1 MAAAKMI
8 IRAAGGV
15 RRGFLFLEE
24 ALLCVLLLAMIVLAC
39 VQIILRSLLSGGLL
53 WADPLLRY
61 MVLWAGLLGAAVAT
75 KQGKH
80 IAIDIISHLVSARVL
95 AWLRVVIDLFS
106 AAVCAVLTYAA
117 FVFVRNEAAFGGG
130 REVLGI
136 PSWGMNL
143 IFPVVFGVIALRFLL
158 NAIAGARH
166 NITLAGAGKKT
177 GGPETVRQS

>member
-1 MAAAKMI
+1 MAAAKLV

-15 RRGFLFLEE
+15 RRGFLILEE

-39 VQIILRSLLSGGLL
+39 VQIVLRGVLSSGLL

-80 IAIDIISHLVSARVL
+80 IAIDIISHLVSGPVL
-95 AWLRVVIDLFS
+95 SWLRVVIDLFS

-117 FVFVRNEAAFGGG
+117 FVFVKNEAAFGGG

-143 IFPVVFGVIALRFLL
+143 IFPVVFAVIALRFLL
-158 NAIAGARH
+158 NAIVGARH
-166 NITLAGAGKKT
+166 NVTPTGAVKKT
-177 GGPETVRQS
+177 GGPDTFRQS